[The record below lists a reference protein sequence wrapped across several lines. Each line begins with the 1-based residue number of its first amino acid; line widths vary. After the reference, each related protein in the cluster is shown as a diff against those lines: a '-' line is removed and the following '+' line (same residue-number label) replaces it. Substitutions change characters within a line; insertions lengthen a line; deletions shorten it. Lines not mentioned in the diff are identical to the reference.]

1 VLVSRAV
8 KIYVKL
14 YATLRQYLPNAAEL
28 TNAEGIDVDEG
39 TTLAQ
44 LLENLSLPDSLRVLA
59 LVNGVHCK
67 EKDRV
72 LQDRDSL
79 LIYPLMSGG

>member
-1 VLVSRAV
+1 M
-8 KIYVKL
+8 KINIKL

-39 TTLAQ
+39 TTVAQ
-44 LLENLSLPDSLRVLA
+44 ILERLSLPDNLRVLA

-67 EKDRV
+67 EKDAA
-72 LQDRDSL
+72 LKDRDSL